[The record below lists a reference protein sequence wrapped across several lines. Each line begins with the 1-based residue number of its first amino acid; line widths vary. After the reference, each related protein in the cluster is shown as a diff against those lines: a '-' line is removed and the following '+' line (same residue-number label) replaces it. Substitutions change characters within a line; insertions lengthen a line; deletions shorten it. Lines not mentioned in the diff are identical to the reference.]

1 MSKDEDNLDMRI
13 LKKAACKTLSGKSTL
28 TYQIGALPDNEIH
41 IQVLANDG
49 GGMFSQEWVSFEAVQ
64 AALEN
69 DDEGAAITSIQL
81 TPLFKGK
88 SVNTPSFLLAALK
101 HLKLVRPMQGKQ
113 RHHERMNPGPFL
125 AGSDG
130 ETDVFISRSETKGNN
145 EEGNRQ
151 ESPEKKGHRQE
162 ESNTLTED
170 GNVYLET
177 TFHRVTRKAQLIV
190 QES

>member
-1 MSKDEDNLDMRI
+1 MSKHEDNLDMRI

-41 IQVLANDG
+41 IQVLAKDG

-125 AGSDG
+125 DQMEKLMSSSPAVKPKG
-130 ETDVFISRSETKGNN
+130 TTK
-145 EEGNRQ
+145 
-151 ESPEKKGHRQE
+151 KA
-162 ESNTLTED
+162 T
-170 GNVYLET
+170 V
-177 TFHRVTRKAQLIV
+177 RKAPRKKATV
-190 QES
+190 KKKATP